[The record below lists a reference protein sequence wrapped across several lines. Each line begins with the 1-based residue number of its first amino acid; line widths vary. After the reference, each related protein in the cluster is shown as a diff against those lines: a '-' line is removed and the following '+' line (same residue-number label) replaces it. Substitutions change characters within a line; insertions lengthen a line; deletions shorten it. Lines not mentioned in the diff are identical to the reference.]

1 MMILGYVA
9 LFAMGVVLSLMG
21 AGGSILVVPILVY
34 LFGID
39 PLIATTDSLLIV
51 GILSAVSGYSFFIK
65 KDFDKMSMTYFLIP
79 SLLGVVATRAYVL
92 PILPDTFLGD
102 LPKSQFIM
110 LLFSQLM
117 LGAALSMFKKGEP
130 QSNPSLQRASFVGV
144 VVGAITSLV
153 GAGGGFLIIP
163 ALVVFLKV
171 PMKRAV
177 GSSLLMITLNSFLG
191 YIVSLMKGFESNFES
206 LMVYIL
212 IALLGVGV
220 GLKLSG
226 KIPEDKLKK
235 SFATFVL
242 IMSIVLLIK
251 NWP

>member
-1 MMILGYVA
+1 MIILGYIA
-9 LFAMGVVLSLMG
+9 LFAMGIVLSLMG

-34 LFGID
+34 LFGVD
-39 PLIATTDSLLIV
+39 PLTATTDSLLIV

-65 KDFDKMSMTYFLIP
+65 RDFDKTSMTYFLIP
-79 SLLGVVATRAYVL
+79 SLLGVVATRAYLL
-92 PILPDTFLGD
+92 PILPETFFGNV
-102 LPKSQFIM
+102 PKPQFIM

-130 QSNPSLQRASFVGV
+130 QANPSLQRASFVGF

-163 ALVVFLKV
+163 ALVVFLRV
-171 PMKRAV
+171 PMKKAV
-177 GSSLLMITLNSFLG
+177 GSSLLMITLNSLLG
-191 YIVSLMKGFESNFES
+191 YGVSLMKGFEPQLDS
-206 LMVYIL
+206 LAIYIL
-212 IALLGVGV
+212 VALLGVGV

-242 IMSIVLLIK
+242 IMSIFLLIK